1 VKPDRKVD
9 ALFQLPL
16 DQFTKQ
22 RNALAK
28 ELAGETKKHVRFLS
42 KPPLPIWAVNQLYWH
57 DRPTH
62 KALIDASEKLRA
74 AHKAALSGRK
84 ADIRKAEAVHHA
96 AVEAAIAKTL
106 ALVEQS
112 EGRVSD
118 AARDTIRKTLTAL
131 PTDEQPGRLTRAP
144 EAAGFSLLTGI
155 PLRKIPARNASD
167 RTPEE
172 KVAKTSVDRNAA
184 IRARKHALE
193 AAERELQLARK
204 AAEQTRFKLRQLR
217 SQLQK
222 AESEEQRSTDAVASA
237 EAKLEKLR
245 LAD

>member
-1 VKPDRKVD
+1 VKSDQKVD

-28 ELAGETKKHVRFLS
+28 ELAGETKKHVRFLA

-62 KALIDASEKLRA
+62 NALIDASEKLRA

-96 AVEAAIAKTL
+96 AVEAAIARTV
-106 ALVEQS
+106 ALVDQS
-112 EGRVSD
+112 QGRLSD

-155 PLRKIPARNASD
+155 PLKHIPARNAPD
-167 RTPEE
+167 RISE
-172 KVAKTSVDRNAA
+172 KKTSAERDAA
-184 IRARKHALE
+184 MRARKLALD

-204 AAEQTRFKLRQLR
+204 AAEQARFKLRELR
-217 SQLQK
+217 SELQR
-222 AESEEQRSTDAVASA
+222 AEAEEQRSNDAVAAA
-237 EAKLEKLR
+237 ETKLQKLR
-245 LAD
+245 LAE